1 MKTAPLASALLA
13 ASAILLVPG
22 LALAQ
27 GSPTGL
33 WKTID
38 DKTKKERSLV
48 RITET
53 AGVFVGRIEK
63 RLDPAAKADATCD
76 KCTDDRKDKP
86 IDGLEIIR
94 GVKKSDS
101 DNLWDAG
108 SILDPEEGKTY
119 RVRLQLAD
127 DGKRLEVRGYIG
139 APLLGRTQNWIRVE

>member
-1 MKTAPLASALLA
+1 MHRTLSWIAAAAAATLLA
-13 ASAILLVPG
+13 HGAAW
-22 LALAQ
+22 AQ
-27 GSPTGL
+27 GSPVGL

-48 RITET
+48 RISD
-53 AGVFVGRIEK
+53 AGGVLVGRIEK

-76 KCTDDRKDKP
+76 KCSDDRKDKP

-101 DNLWDAG
+101 DNLWDSG

-127 DGKRLEVRGYIG
+127 EGRRLEVRGYIG
-139 APLLGRTQNWIRVE
+139 APLLGRTQQWLRVE

>member
-1 MKTAPLASALLA
+1 MTVSR
-13 ASAILLVPG
+13 
-22 LALAQ
+22 LALAGLVAAAFALAPTLAMAQ
-27 GSPTGL
+27 ASPAGL

-48 RITET
+48 RITE
-53 AGVFVGRIEK
+53 AGGVFIGRIEK

-94 GVKKSDS
+94 GVKRADS

-108 SILDPEEGKTY
+108 NILDPEEGKTY

-139 APLLGRTQNWIRVE
+139 TPLLGRTQNWIRVE